1 MEQEKE
7 RSSQAQQTILNM
19 RYKPVF
25 GVKFTDTLC
34 KQSYWWLLGDSL
46 RILSAGNFFVLYWT
60 VAIVYISVSVAQT
73 VEHCTSNANKMGLN
87 PN

>member
-34 KQSYWWLLGDSL
+34 KQSYW
-46 RILSAGNFFVLYWT
+46 
-60 VAIVYISVSVAQT
+60 
-73 VEHCTSNANKMGLN
+73 
-87 PN
+87 